1 MLIYLGKKMEVY
13 LRTGF
18 IKHMIKTLIA
28 FEETSKWGGTYHQEL
43 WDPDK
48 KSCLFSVSNLWECS
62 EDAVIGRALFNADD
76 AEILIEY
83 GMKLAREGYDGL
95 YVKYAECPQNENL
108 EEFIENYLNEWKPVQ
123 KDQEKE

>member
-1 MLIYLGKKMEVY
+1 MLIYLEKKMEVY
-13 LRTGF
+13 QLIGF

-48 KSCLFSVSNLWECS
+48 KSCLFSVSNLWECP
-62 EDAVIGRALFNADD
+62 EDAIIGRDLFDSYD
-76 AEILIEY
+76 AEILIEH
-83 GMKLAREGYDGL
+83 GMKWAREGYDVL
-95 YVKYAECPQNENL
+95 YIKYVACPRGEDL

-123 KDQEKE
+123 EGQEKE

>member
-1 MLIYLGKKMEVY
+1 MGVY
-13 LRTGF
+13 QHIGF
-18 IKHMIKTLIA
+18 IKCMIKTLIA

-83 GMKLAREGYDGL
+83 GMKWVREGYDGL
-95 YVKYAECPQNENL
+95 YVKYVECPQNEDL
-108 EEFIENYLNEWKPVQ
+108 EEFIENYLDKWKPA
-123 KDQEKE
+123 QEN